1 MLVPPKSSDLLGSL
15 DPTKLKSRQF
25 SRTTADKPTA
35 STLWTETPAE
45 RQARL
50 ADEVM
55 GKRKRSE
62 IAAGGQQAEEETAED
77 RKRRKRDV
85 EIKKHVEEHNKSKRA
100 ASLVELHVPSLASKP
115 ESSISTGSTSRELQQ
130 NSLPIWDRDRDMSLG
145 GRLMD
150 DASRAKMIK
159 DAKSLGDRFGSGKSG
174 RYMH

>member
-1 MLVPPKSSDLLGSL
+1 MDAGASKIIRLVGKYAISSHFCSVVSPTLLTFHVPAL

-77 RKRRKRDV
+77 RKRRKHDV
-85 EIKKHVEEHNKSKRA
+85 EIKKHVEKHNVCVPY
-100 ASLVELHVPSLASKP
+100 SLSVTKILMPPIYEIRPRPS
-115 ESSISTGSTSRELQQ
+115 
-130 NSLPIWDRDRDMSLG
+130 
-145 GRLMD
+145 
-150 DASRAKMIK
+150 
-159 DAKSLGDRFGSGKSG
+159 
-174 RYMH
+174 